1 MVDSGFYSNSKQA
14 VYLVEDHELF
24 TLGLQR
30 MIEESPDFS
39 FAGHASGVLTA
50 VSEIRRLQPEI
61 VLVDLQLKGE
71 SGLALIRTLRA
82 QGDLPLIAVI
92 TNHNDPRLVASCE
105 QAGANAFILKEEPL
119 HRVLAKMKR
128 MRPLEWEAEF
138 GGSTRRTLAS
148 DVPPSSEV
156 NAWASLSPREIECM
170 KLLAF
175 DLQQVDVAKQLH
187 ISLNTLKNHRKNIYK
202 KMGFKSKTDL
212 VLFCRENELL

>member
-1 MVDSGFYSNSKQA
+1 MVDSGSSSRRKQA
-14 VYLVEDHELF
+14 VYVVEDHELF

-39 FAGHASGVLTA
+39 FAGHANGVLTA
-50 VSEIRRLQPEI
+50 VAEIRRLQPEV

-82 QGDLPLIAVI
+82 HGDLPLIAVI
-92 TNHNDPRLVASCE
+92 TNHNDPRLVASCQQE
-105 QAGANAFILKEEPL
+105 GANAFILKEEPL
-119 HRVLAKMKR
+119 GQVLAKLRR
-128 MRPLEWEAEF
+128 MRPREWKAD
-138 GGSTRRTLAS
+138 LAS
-148 DVPPSSEV
+148 GTRQPLAKNGSNAEAV
-156 NAWASLSPREIECM
+156 AWASLSPREIECM
-170 KLLAF
+170 KLLAL
-175 DLQQVDVAKQLH
+175 DLQQVAVAEQLH